1 MKRFA
6 LIAAL
11 LATTIAVNAT
21 PASARLYRRPVARGV
36 ARVALPPY
44 RVVRPRV
51 YGPGVR
57 VGVGVGVY

>member
-11 LATTIAVNAT
+11 LGATIAVSAT
-21 PASARLYRRPVARGV
+21 PASAYLYRRPVARA

-44 RVVRPRV
+44 RVARPRL
-51 YGPGVR
+51 YGRGVR

>member
-11 LATTIAVNAT
+11 LGATMTVSVT

-44 RVVRPRV
+44 RVVRPRL
-51 YGPGVR
+51 YGRGVR
-57 VGVGVGVY
+57 VGVGVY